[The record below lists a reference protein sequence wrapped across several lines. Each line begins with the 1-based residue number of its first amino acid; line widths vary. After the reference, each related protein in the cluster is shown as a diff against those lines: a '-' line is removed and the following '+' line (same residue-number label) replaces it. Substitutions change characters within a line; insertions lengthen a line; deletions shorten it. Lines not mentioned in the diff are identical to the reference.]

1 MASLVICMELK
12 RLFFD
17 LKKRMKRHSNYLRVI
32 EKMEKKFPWANKD
45 ELVYSDKCAVCW
57 EKLDEA
63 RRLPCSHIFHHNCLR
78 SWLEQDTSC
87 PTCRKSLQDDK
98 EVQQQSAAT
107 FLNTDP
113 QQATAAGLAEQPQTG
128 GAAATT
134 ATAAQQQPQLPIQ
147 QQQFTHRNLFH
158 FDGSRYISWLPS
170 FSLQVTNGGTMLP
183 ALLRSARANLEPERL
198 NEMSN
203 QVSQLFPHVP
213 IDLIQHDLRQTHSVE
228 ITIENILEDR
238 LNNPRNIQNMNNNNI
253 INSETNTDD
262 TDPDEDED
270 EYEENTSS
278 EDDHSASHMA
288 SSSNSV
294 SSNDNQRLLNR
305 RRPNLFT

>member
-113 QQATAAGLAEQPQTG
+113 QQATAGLAEQPQTG
-128 GAAATT
+128 GGAAAATSA
-134 ATAAQQQPQLPIQ
+134 ATAAQQQPQIPIQQ

-183 ALLRSARANLEPERL
+183 ALLRSARANLDPERL

-238 LNNPRNIQNMNNNNI
+238 LNNPRNIQNINNNNI
-253 INSETNTDD
+253 INNSETNTDD

-288 SSSNSV
+288 SSSN
-294 SSNDNQRLLNR
+294 DNQRLLNR